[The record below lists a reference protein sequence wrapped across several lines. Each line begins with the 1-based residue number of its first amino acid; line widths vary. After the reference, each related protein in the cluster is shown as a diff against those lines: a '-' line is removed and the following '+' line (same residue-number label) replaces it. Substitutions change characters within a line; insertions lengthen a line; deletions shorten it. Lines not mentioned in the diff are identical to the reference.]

1 MSESGELIVSVYNSQ
16 TGTMVEKKSSE
27 LTPKE
32 RERIVAQFRGEDW
45 TSGFPKLLDCYLTFG
60 QANFMAQNVT
70 NELIIE
76 HLKQVQS
83 KLSDMAIEISETRSD
98 IRGLKGH
105 VASML
110 QSEVSKDGEIAA
122 IKLRIERIENRLEL
136 RS

>member
-1 MSESGELIVSVYNSQ
+1 
-16 TGTMVEKKSSE
+16 
-27 LTPKE
+27 
-32 RERIVAQFRGEDW
+32 
-45 TSGFPKLLDCYLTFG
+45 
-60 QANFMAQNVT
+60 MAQNVT